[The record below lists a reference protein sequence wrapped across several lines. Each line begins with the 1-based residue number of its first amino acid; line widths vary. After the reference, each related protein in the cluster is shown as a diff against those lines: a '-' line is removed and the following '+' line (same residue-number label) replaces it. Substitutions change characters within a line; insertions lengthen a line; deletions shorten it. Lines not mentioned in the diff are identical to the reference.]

1 MSNEPIHL
9 PRPIIFYFLKLC
21 KSRNFEKHQS
31 DPIFGIN
38 GFGGSNGF
46 HYKDFYV
53 RNDFEKSFFEKKSGK
68 SPSIID
74 VYDNP
79 VFGFDQFGRS
89 KGFYDQLFD
98 EGIGAF
104 SMIKKRGKFTNRRLK
119 GFYEE
124 LFDQGF
130 FDQLYDDFDE
140 ISQFTILKHRD
151 RPTSPN
157 KHVKHEKL
165 SSDDQ
170 GFYDQ
175 LLDQGFFDQLF
186 DQEIGEKRGK
196 LSVTSPSEFNGFHEE
211 DSIDQSL
218 GSFSSI
224 MKKNRRNQQ
233 KSSKNFID
241 KLYHLKFGRFLKVKK
256 KDSKQ
261 SLLLDQMGFSPIK
274 QSALKL
280 EKSVIW
286 DWDSLYHRLN

>member
-31 DPIFGIN
+31 DPIFGFN
-38 GFGGSNGF
+38 GFAGSNGF
-46 HYKDFYV
+46 HYKDFYG

-98 EGIGAF
+98 QGIGAF

-140 ISQFTILKHRD
+140 FTILKHRD
-151 RPTSPN
+151 RPTSPS

-280 EKSVIW
+280 EKSVI
-286 DWDSLYHRLN
+286 D

>member
-9 PRPIIFYFLKLC
+9 PRPIIFYFSKLC

-31 DPIFGIN
+31 DPIFGFN

-46 HYKDFYV
+46 QDKDFYG

-74 VYDNP
+74 VYNNP

-98 EGIGAF
+98 QGIGAF

-130 FDQLYDDFDE
+130 FDQL
-140 ISQFTILKHRD
+140 
-151 RPTSPN
+151 
-157 KHVKHEKL
+157 
-165 SSDDQ
+165 
-170 GFYDQ
+170 
-175 LLDQGFFDQLF
+175 F
-186 DQEIGEKRGK
+186 DQEFGEKRGK

-218 GSFSSI
+218 RSFSSI
-224 MKKNRRNQQ
+224 MKKNRRRQQ

-274 QSALKL
+274 HSALKL
-280 EKSVIW
+280 EKSVI
-286 DWDSLYHRLN
+286 DYVI

>member
-31 DPIFGIN
+31 DPIFGFN

-46 HYKDFYV
+46 QDKDFYG

-74 VYDNP
+74 VYNNP

-98 EGIGAF
+98 QGIGAF

-130 FDQLYDDFDE
+130 FDQLFDE
-140 ISQFTILKHRD
+140 FDEFTILKQRE
-151 RPTSPN
+151 RPNSIIPNYIYNTSPS

-175 LLDQGFFDQLF
+175 SLDQGFFDQLF
-186 DQEIGEKRGK
+186 DQEFGEKRGK

-218 GSFSSI
+218 RSFSSI
-224 MKKNRRNQQ
+224 MKKNRRHQQ

-274 QSALKL
+274 YSAL
-280 EKSVIW
+280 
-286 DWDSLYHRLN
+286 

>member
-1 MSNEPIHL
+1 MTNEPIHYL
-9 PRPIIFYFLKLC
+9 PSPIIFYYSKLC
-21 KSRNFEKHQS
+21 KSRNLE
-31 DPIFGIN
+31 
-38 GFGGSNGF
+38 SNGF
-46 HYKDFYV
+46 QNNDFYG

-74 VYDNP
+74 VYNNP

-89 KGFYDQLFD
+89 KGFYDQIFD
-98 EGIGAF
+98 QGIGAF

-140 ISQFTILKHRD
+140 FTILKHRD
-151 RPTSPN
+151 RPTSPS
-157 KHVKHEKL
+157 KHVKL

-218 GSFSSI
+218 ESFSSI

-280 EKSVIW
+280 EKSVI
-286 DWDSLYHRLN
+286 D